1 MTADEAKV
9 ILKDEINNDLIKC
22 IYEYWRGKRLK
33 YVNNNFYYYYY
44 YYSILIHFNSKETS
58 VNANCID
65 R

>member
-44 YYSILIHFNSKETS
+44 YSILIHFNSKETS